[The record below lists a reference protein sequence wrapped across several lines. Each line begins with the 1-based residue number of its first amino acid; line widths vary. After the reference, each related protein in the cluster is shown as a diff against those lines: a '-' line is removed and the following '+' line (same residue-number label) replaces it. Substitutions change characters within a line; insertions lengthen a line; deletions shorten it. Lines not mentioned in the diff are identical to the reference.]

1 MHIQAYP
8 LHSGHGENGRYN
20 LIVHANARSY
30 WEARR
35 ECQLEGGDLLKNMVK
50 EDNRWL
56 SMFNFGPLYI
66 GVTDHVSLVNV
77 IDFVVN

>member
-1 MHIQAYP
+1 M
-8 LHSGHGENGRYN
+8 
-20 LIVHANARSY
+20 
-30 WEARR
+30 
-35 ECQLEGGDLLKNMVK
+35 KNMVK